1 MWNLL
6 KIFFPP
12 NCMVTFPSHLKK
24 LCSKQ
29 RFWHEKLN
37 CGFFHSFLSSKYTTK
52 QLFHWHFY
60 ISKKNC
66 NFSWWKGSFLRK
78 SISWTTKQNGES
90 NVCTI
95 CYLRLAVRNS
105 LTNTGGAIFWQLR
118 GVVNSFLGSIF
129 HHYLASQHD
138 GTQNWWWENVG
149 RVPAGCV
156 SQQNSN
162 DCTKPFPFV
171 FVHSAV
177 KFCLATMF

>member
-1 MWNLL
+1 MDGTSPKYFWQINNRMHVIIGIYFL
-6 KIFFPP
+6 F
-12 NCMVTFPSHLKK
+12 KK
-24 LCSKQ
+24 S
-29 RFWHEKLN
+29 
-37 CGFFHSFLSSKYTTK
+37 
-52 QLFHWHFY
+52 
-60 ISKKNC
+60 

-78 SISWTTKQNGES
+78 SIAWTTKQNSES

-95 CYLRLAVRNS
+95 RYLRRAVRNS

-138 GTQNWWWENVG
+138 GTQNWWWENEG

-162 DCTKPFPFV
+162 DCTKPFPFE

-177 KFCLATMF
+177 QFCLATMF